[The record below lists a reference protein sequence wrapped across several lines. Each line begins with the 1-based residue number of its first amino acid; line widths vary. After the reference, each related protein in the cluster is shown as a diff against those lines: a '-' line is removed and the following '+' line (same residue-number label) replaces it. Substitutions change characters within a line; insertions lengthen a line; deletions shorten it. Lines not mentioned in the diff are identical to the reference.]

1 MGEEKQEWDVEIR
14 FQGDMSIKIK
24 RETTGN
30 KQSTRKHIYC
40 FTRPNIRDVEN
51 ETNQWTSVTNN
62 NSNIVRCDEESQ
74 GESKFQFTV
83 FHKETFGI
91 KSIKSPFD
99 TAQVMLVKYPR
110 DIYLFS
116 VPKTG
121 KYLEPNVT
129 KEMKRSGNVKVTIF
143 YPTEVKQLNKTEAKK
158 NADAIFFKDGTFRCI
173 PNAIRP
179 ILGDNKLK
187 SMPNHLINPNSTL
200 ST

>member
-40 FTRPNIRDVEN
+40 FTRPNIGDVKH
-51 ETNQWTSVTNN
+51 ETQAWTSATNKD
-62 NSNIVRCDEESQ
+62 SNIVRCDEKSQ
-74 GESKFQFTV
+74 DESKFKLTV
-83 FHKETFGI
+83 FHKESFKI
-91 KSIKSPFD
+91 NSKKSPFD
-99 TAQVMLVKYPR
+99 TAQVMLVKYPG

-116 VPKTG
+116 VPQTG

-129 KEMKRSGNVKVTIF
+129 EDMCSIDNVNVTIF
-143 YPTEVKQLNKTEAKK
+143 YPTEVIQLNKTGAKK

-173 PNAIRP
+173 PEAIRP

-187 SMPNHLINPNSTL
+187 SMSNRLINRNSTL